1 MKHSIFSRV
10 LLWYLAVS
18 AILITALMFIG
29 AFVIEKYLTYS
40 LGHQYYAESMRIA
53 SDKDFLA
60 KSDTHQRAEMIEQS
74 LEFLM
79 GYQQCIIWITD
90 PDGHLLFPD
99 DTPVPENYSP
109 GEILR
114 IRQEMVEEEKQY
126 VIGDFYD
133 ILEATWLSVIAPVYE
148 DSALTEYIVFHYP
161 MSRIYRYRR
170 LFQRVLFA
178 ILITIMVFALIPLF
192 IYQTKIRKPLEE
204 ITEGARKYSEG
215 ILDYQIPVRGD
226 NDLSYVARS
235 LNYMADH
242 LDKNNEYQLRFL
254 ANISHDFRSPL
265 TSIKGFANAMR
276 DGVIPPDLYPKY
288 LGTISYE
295 ADRLEKLTHNL
306 TVLNDLDVNRHEL
319 NMEVFDINQVI
330 LQVLQSSEELGRQGS
345 IRLTRRFENETLMVR
360 ADEEKI
366 QQVLYNLIDN
376 AIKFSPSDSEV
387 VVQTYCTKKK
397 AFISVKDHGKGIAKD
412 ELGKIWDRFYKT
424 DSSRGKDR
432 KGSGL
437 GLSIVRDIINAHN
450 ERINVIST
458 EGVGTEFLFTL
469 PRAD

>member
-161 MSRIYRYRR
+161 MARIYRYRR

-412 ELGKIWDRFYKT
+412 ELAKIWDRFYKS

-450 ERINVIST
+450 EKINVIST

>member
-397 AFISVKDHGKGIAKD
+397 AFISV
-412 ELGKIWDRFYKT
+412 T
-424 DSSRGKDR
+424 DSSRGNDR

>member
-215 ILDYQIPVRGD
+215 ILDYQIPVLGD

-412 ELGKIWDRFYKT
+412 ELAKIWDRFYKS

-450 ERINVIST
+450 EKINVIST

>member
-10 LLWYLAVS
+10 LFWYLVVS

-99 DTPVPENYSP
+99 DAPVPENYSP

-114 IRQEMVEEEKQY
+114 IRQEMVDEEKQY

-161 MSRIYRYRR
+161 MARIYRYRR

-178 ILITIMVFALIPLF
+178 ILMTIMVFALIPLF
-192 IYQTKIRKPLEE
+192 IYQTKIRRPLEE

-242 LDKNNEYQLRFL
+242 LGKNNEYQLRFL

-306 TVLNDLDVNRHEL
+306 TVLNDLDVNRHLL

-412 ELGKIWDRFYKT
+412 ELAKIWDRFYKS

-450 ERINVIST
+450 EKINVIST

>member
-90 PDGHLLFPD
+90 PNGHLLFPD

-192 IYQTKIRKPLEE
+192 IYQTKIRRPLEE

-412 ELGKIWDRFYKT
+412 ELAKIWDRFYKS

-450 ERINVIST
+450 EKINVIST

>member
-178 ILITIMVFALIPLF
+178 ILMTIMVFALIPLF

-306 TVLNDLDVNRHEL
+306 TVLNDLDVNRHKL

-412 ELGKIWDRFYKT
+412 ELAKIWDRFYKS

-450 ERINVIST
+450 EKINVIST

>member
-192 IYQTKIRKPLEE
+192 IYQTKIRKPLDD

-412 ELGKIWDRFYKT
+412 ELAKIWDRFYKS

-450 ERINVIST
+450 EKINVIST

>member
-90 PDGHLLFPD
+90 PNGHLLFPD

-192 IYQTKIRKPLEE
+192 IYQTKIRRPLEE

-412 ELGKIWDRFYKT
+412 ELAKIWDRFYKS

-450 ERINVIST
+450 EKINVTST

>member
-412 ELGKIWDRFYKT
+412 ELAKIWDRFYKS

-450 ERINVIST
+450 EKINVIST

>member
-254 ANISHDFRSPL
+254 ANISHDFRSPR

-412 ELGKIWDRFYKT
+412 ELAKIWDRFYKS

-450 ERINVIST
+450 EKINVIST

>member
-178 ILITIMVFALIPLF
+178 ILMTIMVFALIPLF

-412 ELGKIWDRFYKT
+412 ELAKIWDRFYKS

-450 ERINVIST
+450 EKINVIST

>member
-412 ELGKIWDRFYKT
+412 ELAKIWDRFYKT

>member
-1 MKHSIFSRV
+1 
-10 LLWYLAVS
+10 
-18 AILITALMFIG
+18 MFIG

-148 DSALTEYIVFHYP
+148 DIVFHYP

-412 ELGKIWDRFYKT
+412 ELAKIWDRFYKS

-450 ERINVIST
+450 EKINVIST

>member
-161 MSRIYRYRR
+161 MARIYRYRR

-178 ILITIMVFALIPLF
+178 ILMTIMVFALIPLF
-192 IYQTKIRKPLEE
+192 IYQTKIRRPLEE

-412 ELGKIWDRFYKT
+412 ELAKIWDRFYKS

-450 ERINVIST
+450 EKINVIST

>member
-161 MSRIYRYRR
+161 MARIYRYRR

-178 ILITIMVFALIPLF
+178 ILMTIMVFALIPLF

-242 LDKNNEYQLRFL
+242 LGKNNEYQLRFL

-412 ELGKIWDRFYKT
+412 ELAKIWDRFYKS

-450 ERINVIST
+450 EKINVIST

>member
-265 TSIKGFANAMR
+265 TSI
-276 DGVIPPDLYPKY
+276 
-288 LGTISYE
+288 ISYE

-412 ELGKIWDRFYKT
+412 ELAKIWDRFYKS

-450 ERINVIST
+450 EKINVIST

>member
-412 ELGKIWDRFYKT
+412 ELAKIWDRFYKS